1 MVIDPE
7 KVAGVIREAAEL
19 DVLPRFRK
27 LAESEIMEK
36 APGDLVTVADIDAEL
51 RIGRALEGLTPGAHV
66 LGEEMASRKR
76 LDLDEYHTEEATW
89 LIDPVDGTR
98 NFARG
103 EAPFA
108 IVVAYVAG
116 GETRAAWIYLP
127 VEDRMIVAE
136 RGAGAWTTGGGRLV
150 VSDEARLAAMS
161 GMINFRTYEDVAPE
175 KVKAKAAI
183 FAELR
188 NFRCAAYDFV
198 QLASGAK
205 HFSLYR
211 RLWPWD
217 HAAGALIFAE
227 SGGYF
232 ARVDGLAYRPL
243 QRIRGLLCAPTPVIW
258 QDIHALLSAP
268 A

>member
-7 KVAGVIREAAEL
+7 KVAAVIREAAAL
-19 DVLPRFRK
+19 DVLPRFRT
-27 LAESEIMEK
+27 LAEAEVMEK
-36 APGDLVTVADIDAEL
+36 APGDLVTIADIEAER
-51 RIGRALEGLTPGAHV
+51 RIGSALADLTPGAHI
-66 LGEEMASRKR
+66 LGEEMASRAK
-76 LDLDEYHTEEATW
+76 LDLDAYHTEDATW

-98 NFARG
+98 NFAKG
-103 EAPFA
+103 ESPFA

-116 GETRAAWIYLP
+116 GTTRLAWIYLP
-127 VEDRMIVAE
+127 IEDRMIVAE
-136 RGAGAWTTGGGRLV
+136 QGGGAWIAGRGRLAV
-150 VSDEARLAAMS
+150 AEEGALARMR

-175 KVKAKAAI
+175 QVRTRAAV

-217 HAAGALIFAE
+217 HAAGALIFREA
-227 SGGYF
+227 GGYV
-232 ARVDGLAYRPL
+232 ARVDGGPYRPL
-243 QRIRGLLCAPTPVIW
+243 QRIRGLLCAPTTGAW
-258 QDIHALLSAP
+258 QEIHDLLSA
-268 A
+268 AA